1 MPNRARIIA
10 CLLVVFVVSLSWSGP
25 ALPQAASPQS
35 LAAAK
40 ELMIASKMADQIN
53 TMLPAIMQ
61 QLKPLV
67 TRGSPQIERDFD
79 ALMPA
84 MMNVMNTHLNAFLDS
99 GAQIYARHF
108 TAEEMQQ
115 VTNFYRSPTGQK
127 FLEKQPELVRE
138 SMSLGQQFGQAIARD
153 VQGRIVEELRKRG
166 HPI

>member
-1 MPNRARIIA
+1 MAKNAWMVV
-10 CLLVVFVVSLSWSGP
+10 CVLVVLLSWPGP
-25 ALPQAASPQS
+25 AFPQSASPQS

-53 TMLPAIMQ
+53 TLLPAIMQ

-67 TRGSPQIERDFD
+67 AKGSPQIERDFD
-79 ALMPA
+79 TLMPA
-84 MMNVMNTHLNAFLDS
+84 MMNVMNTHLDAFLDS

-115 VTNFYRSPTGQK
+115 VTNFYRSTTGQK
-127 FLEKQPELVRE
+127 FLQKQPELVRE
-138 SMSLGQQFGQAIARD
+138 GMALGQQFGQAIARD
-153 VQGRIVEELRKRG
+153 VQGRMVEELRKRG

>member
-1 MPNRARIIA
+1 MAKNAWMVV
-10 CLLVVFVVSLSWSGP
+10 CVLVVLLSWPGP
-25 ALPQAASPQS
+25 AFPQSASPQS

-53 TMLPAIMQ
+53 TLLPAIMQ

-67 TRGSPQIERDFD
+67 AKGSPQIERDFD

-84 MMNVMNTHLNAFLDS
+84 MMNVMNTHLDAFLDS

-115 VTNFYRSPTGQK
+115 VTTFYLRRRAKNFFRSNPSWS
-127 FLEKQPELVRE
+127 EKAWLLDSSSAKP
-138 SMSLGQQFGQAIARD
+138 
-153 VQGRIVEELRKRG
+153 
-166 HPI
+166 